1 MTLSTNIMKRFILL
15 LFFSAFINLVC
26 GQSVNE
32 VHLKDGSINKG
43 TIDRHRGNLYWED
56 TDCKLTDE
64 EYARILDDNL
74 YSTFKSAHEQY
85 NAGRVFM
92 TLGFVSAGVAVTSLM
107 LFAETRGYD
116 KNGDYHVE
124 PGYVDLFLLSAAVAN
139 VGICFGSI
147 FKGVGKGRLDWVK
160 DTYNSGGVQSNNR
173 DYQQE
178 KPRAGRQTFYS
189 STLFLNPSL
198 MMTAQNEFGLGAT
211 LTLTF

>member
-1 MTLSTNIMKRFILL
+1 MKRFILL
-15 LFFSAFINLVC
+15 LFFSAFISLVC

-32 VHLKDGSINKG
+32 VHLKDVSINKG
-43 TIDRHRGNLYWED
+43 TIDRHRANLYWED

-74 YSTFKSAHEQY
+74 YSTFKSAHGQY

-116 KNGDYHVE
+116 KNGEYHVE
-124 PGYVDLFLLSAAVAN
+124 PGYVDLFVLSAAAAN

-160 DTYNSGGVQSNNR
+160 DTYNSGGVSSNNR
-173 DYQQE
+173 GNQQE
-178 KPRAGRQTFYS
+178 RSRGGRQTFYS

-198 MMTAQNEFGLGAT
+198 MMTAQNELGFGVSFNLS
-211 LTLTF
+211 F